1 MGQPTFA
8 PDMLRITKYV
18 IAATLSFR
26 WLAVAG
32 QGSLPPKQLDWP
44 TLPLSTIVDSGLSHS
59 PALQAAA
66 LEIERQQDLVA
77 VAVNLPNPEVLLQ
90 NTNGLFF
97 SLGVQQNLDFPT
109 VYVAQKKLQRENV
122 VLAEK
127 SQGVEIQDQKYLLH
141 VYYAELQYRFL
152 LWGWYQSQD
161 SLFSL
166 LADQAHRQFTA
177 GEVDFMQASYAKA
190 EAAQR
195 KVALNQAQGEYLG
208 VLHKIQRLTGIKDD
222 FMPML
227 DASQGYRALTDPSN
241 LSIGNNPTLGH
252 LRQGVAVSSQA
263 WRLERNLAL
272 PNLTLGYMNNGVR
285 ETTLGNRI
293 YGGVGIPLWF
303 WQYKGRIVAAKK
315 AIAVSRYQ
323 VEARQLQLN
332 ADLEQALA
340 QNQALSDGLDSYKAN
355 VLPTAEELK
364 SAANR
369 MFLAGM
375 RTYAEYLR
383 TLNDVA
389 NIELTYWETWKNYQ
403 LNSIYIQYLCG
414 TL

>member
-1 MGQPTFA
+1 MV
-8 PDMLRITKYV
+8 RIAKYV
-18 IAATLSFR
+18 IAAHLSLW
-26 WLAVAG
+26 WLSVAG
-32 QGSLPPKQLDWP
+32 QGNLSSKLLDG
-44 TLPLSTIVDSGLSHS
+44 TALPLSAIVDSGLSHS

-66 LEIERQQDLVA
+66 LEIGRQQDLVA
-77 VAVNLPNPEVLLQ
+77 SAVNLPNPQVLLQ

-109 VYVAQKKLQRENV
+109 VYTAQRKLQKENV
-122 VLAEK
+122 ALAER
-127 SQGVEIQDQKYLLH
+127 SQAVEIQDQKYLLH
-141 VYYAELQYRFL
+141 VFYSELQYRFR
-152 LWGWYQSQD
+152 LWEWYQSQD

-166 LADQAHRQFTA
+166 LADQAQRQFVA
-177 GEVDFMQASYAKA
+177 GEVDFMQSSYAKA

-195 KVALNQAQGEYLG
+195 NAALIQAKGEYLG
-208 VLHKIQRLTGIKDD
+208 ILHKIQRLTGITND
-222 FMPML
+222 FIPML
-227 DASQGYRALTDPSN
+227 DASQGNRKLTEPSR
-241 LSIGNNPTLGH
+241 LSVGNNPSLGH

-263 WRLERNLAL
+263 WRLERNRAL
-272 PNLTLGYMNNGVR
+272 PSLTVGYMNNGVR
-285 ETTLGNRI
+285 ETTFGNRI
-293 YGGVGIPLWF
+293 YGGIGIPLWF
-303 WQYKGRIVAAKK
+303 WQYKGRIAASKK
-315 AIAVSRYQ
+315 EMSASEYQ
-323 VEARQLQLN
+323 LEAKQLQLN

-340 QNQALSDGLDSYKAN
+340 QNQSLAEGLNAYEVS
-355 VLPTAEELK
+355 VLPNAVELR

-389 NIELTYWETWKNYQ
+389 NMELAYWETWKNYQ

>member
-1 MGQPTFA
+1 MS
-8 PDMLRITKYV
+8 V
-18 IAATLSFR
+18 IE
-26 WLAVAG
+26 
-32 QGSLPPKQLDWP
+32 
-44 TLPLSTIVDSGLSHS
+44 DSGLSHS
-59 PALQAAA
+59 FALQAAT
-66 LEIERQQDLVA
+66 LEIGRQQDLVA
-77 VAVNLPNPEVLLQ
+77 SAVNLPNPQVVLQ

-109 VYVAQKKLQRENV
+109 VYTAQKKLQKENV

-127 SQGVEIQDQKYLLH
+127 SQVVEIQDQKYLLH
-141 VYYAELQYRFL
+141 VYYTELQYRFR
-152 LWGWYQSQD
+152 LWEWYQSQD

-166 LADQAHRQFTA
+166 LADQAQRQFVA
-177 GEVDFMQASYAKA
+177 GEVDFLQSSYAKA

-195 KVALNQAQGEYLG
+195 NAALIQAKGEYLG
-208 VLHKIQRLTGIKDD
+208 ILHKIQRLTGITGD
-222 FMPML
+222 FIPML
-227 DASQGYRALTDPSN
+227 DASQGNWKLAEPSR
-241 LSIGNNPTLGH
+241 LSVGNNPSLGH

-263 WRLERNLAL
+263 WRLERNRAL
-272 PNLTLGYMNNGVR
+272 PSLTVGYMNNGAR
-285 ETTLGNRI
+285 ETTFGNRI

-303 WQYKGRIVAAKK
+303 WQYKGRIAAAKK
-315 AIAVSRYQ
+315 EVMVSEYK
-323 VEARQLQLN
+323 VKAKELEIS

-340 QNQALSDGLDSYKAN
+340 QNQALYNGLNAYETK
-355 VLPTAEELK
+355 VLPNAEELR

-389 NIELTYWETWKNYQ
+389 NMELTYWETWKNYQ